1 MWVLGVD
8 ADKRIV
14 AEIVAS
20 FGPRRALELG
30 CAAGAVL
37 ECLEGRGILAEGI
50 EISSMARE
58 KAPAHLRGRIH
69 HGDLLDLNLAGGY
82 DLVFG
87 LDVFEHLNPN
97 RLDGY
102 VARLALIS
110 SDDAFLFCNIPV
122 FGDDPVFGTVF
133 PFYVDGWERDAL
145 EGRPFSA
152 IQVDDRGYPIHGHL
166 TWADARWWVARFEA
180 HGFRR
185 DEDIE
190 RALHSKYDGY
200 MEKRSPARRSFFV
213 FAKARAAGRRQAILE
228 RIANEPSTAIA

>member
-1 MWVLGVD
+1 MRGW
-8 ADKRIV
+8 
-14 AEIVAS
+14 
-20 FGPRRALELG
+20 RRARVPRG
-30 CAAGAVL
+30 P
-37 ECLEGRGILAEGI
+37 GILAEGI

-69 HGDLLDLNLAGGY
+69 QGDLLDLNLPGGY

-102 VARLALIS
+102 VARLALLS

-122 FGDDPVFGTVF
+122 FGDDPVIVQCFRSTSTAG
-133 PFYVDGWERDAL
+133 
-145 EGRPFSA
+145 SA
-152 IQVDDRGYPIHGHL
+152 MRSRG
-166 TWADARWWVARFEA
+166 ARFPPFMSTTA
-180 HGFRR
+180 AIRSTDISPGRTRDGGSRAPSDGFRR

-190 RALHSKYDGY
+190 RALHAKDDGY

-213 FAKARAAGRRQAILE
+213 FAKGACRGRRQAILG